1 MKLNWWLITSSDCIL
16 NASKMEK
23 NKIKRMKVE
32 DRNPWSYS
40 GWVMRCVYDA
50 MWLAF
55 ILLLIVLRC
64 IFPRL
69 LQSLMGKS
77 VEIKVKSFLAKG
89 SFDVMIHSL
98 QTKLFF
104 LFASKLPQFCHSKWN
119 LTAHT
124 FIRSCTKLEIKVY
137 HKLFTKV
144 YSQLIFSKLQFFT
157 SIHFPKFTYAI
168 GRFFPYPVGWHW
180 SKIYFT

>member
-1 MKLNWWLITSSDCIL
+1 
-16 NASKMEK
+16 
-23 NKIKRMKVE
+23 
-32 DRNPWSYS
+32 
-40 GWVMRCVYDA
+40 MRCVYDA

-77 VEIKVKSFLAKG
+77 VEIKVKSLLAKG

-98 QTKLFF
+98 QTKSVVF
-104 LFASKLPQFCHSKWN
+104 LVRVKVTTILSFEMEFNC
-119 LTAHT
+119 AH
-124 FIRSCTKLEIKVY
+124 FIRPCTKLEIKVS

-144 YSQLIFSKLQFFT
+144 YLQLIFSKLQFFT

-168 GRFFPYPVGWHW
+168 GRFFPISSLMTLIKNLFYMR
-180 SKIYFT
+180 